1 MHHRL
6 LLPVLFLLG
15 CAHGPSHHGPLV
27 HRFEKAEEWAK
38 EFDDPARD
46 AWQRPDAVVA
56 AMGIAKGMTVAD
68 VGAGTGYFLP
78 YLARAVGPTGKVLAL
93 DIEPDMV
100 RYMRERAA
108 REGLANVEARVV
120 ATDDPA
126 LPAGKVDRVLV
137 VDTWHHIDARKAYAA
152 KLAAALAPGG
162 AVYVV
167 DFTMEA
173 KHGPPAHH
181 RLARDNVERELAS
194 AGLAIGAAN
203 VALPEQYV
211 VVAARK

>member
-1 MHHRL
+1 
-6 LLPVLFLLG
+6 
-15 CAHGPSHHGPLV
+15 
-27 HRFEKAEEWAK
+27 
-38 EFDDPARD
+38 
-46 AWQRPDAVVA
+46 
-56 AMGIAKGMTVAD
+56 MGIAKGMTVAD

-93 DIEPDMV
+93 DIEPDLV

-126 LPAGKVDRVLV
+126 LPAGRVDRVLV
-137 VDTWHHIDARKAYAA
+137 VDTWHHIDGREAYAA

-167 DFTMEA
+167 DFTMA
-173 KHGPPAHH
+173 ALHGPPPHH
-181 RLARDNVERELAS
+181 RLAREQVERELAS

-211 VVAARK
+211 VVGTRK